1 MKHNYLKHLFTALL
15 LLCATVV
22 SAHDF
27 EVDGIYYNVTSE
39 IDLTVEVTSGSE
51 YGGLYSGDVTLPEEV
66 MYDNVQYKVTS
77 IGEFAFSDCVGLTSA
92 TIPESV
98 TVIGA
103 LAFYGCI

>member
-1 MKHNYLKHLFTALL
+1 MKRNLFIII
-15 LLCATVV
+15 ATLFPMLAI
-22 SAHDF
+22 AHDF

-39 IDLTVEVTSGSE
+39 IDLTVEVTSGRE

-77 IGEFAFSDCVGLTSA
+77 IGEFAFYNCVGLTSA

-103 LAFYGCI
+103 LAFVTSI